1 MKSKLSEA
9 HKLAIAHEV
18 VCNASNAATLTK
30 ALAEGI
36 YSAPTETGVSRRLAV
51 VTLHYSNVSEWVR
64 NASKPGG
71 LISTLRQETYDGL
84 LASTPIAHLGVRLQ
98 VIEQLLNAAL
108 DKSNGRNSMALQW
121 SKHAS
126 ELVRLIGRELQRL
139 EPTQGARHAHVHVSG
154 NGNQAEL
161 LASVASRI
169 GELSA
174 ASLLPQTIEKTPAA

>member
-9 HKLAIAHEV
+9 HKEALAHSV
-18 VCNASNAATLTK
+18 VANNNTAVELTK

-36 YSAPTETGVSRRLAV
+36 YSAPSETGVSRRLPV

-98 VIEQLLNAAL
+98 VIEQLLTDAIGNA
-108 DKSNGRNSMALQW
+108 NGRNSLSLQW

-139 EPTQGARHAHVHVSG
+139 EPTQAARHAHVHVSG

-161 LASVASRI
+161 LKSVASRI

-174 ASLLPQTIEKTPAA
+174 ASLLPKTIEKTP